1 MRQSKINYKLDSFIN
16 KRMNYDRTYGVC
28 TIYISFSTP
37 TKNQASTGLS
47 EYSRGAGYNN
57 TTSAHLV

>member
-47 EYSRGAGYNN
+47 
-57 TTSAHLV
+57 